1 MLVLVS
7 CEETYFNVMTLEQ
20 RVLHSHIQVFFFQ
33 VFFNRELALTVES
46 FTLFQFDTVSHG
58 GKGKN

>member
-20 RVLHSHIQVFFFQ
+20 RVLHSRIQVS
-33 VFFNRELALTVES
+33 FNRELALTVES
-46 FTLFQFDTVSHG
+46 FTLFQLDTVSHG
-58 GKGKN
+58 GKGKK

>member
-7 CEETYFNVMTLEQ
+7 CEEMYFNVMTLEQ
-20 RVLHSHIQVFFFQ
+20 RVLHSRIQ

-58 GKGKN
+58 EKGKN